1 MVNQNYIL
9 YVNSKKN
16 LRTAAMTVD
25 ITTSGCHLS
34 FSIPEKHLIC
44 GMVLFGVPIKGD
56 RLKDFPIKP
65 IEKYLFEFSNIHFIL
80 PDLEYTVEHTSYNW
94 TILEMDNLLY
104 RTLDFGDAPI
114 YEATEQHLLR
124 LSAGM
129 YSYYQNW
136 IDDFYCFFSIDG
148 GKTYT
153 KIWVDWWI
161 EGNGTGGYGLN
172 FVNNAANT
180 LRDLYINP
188 FGDFVFPTHF
198 YFTNEKTKERTQIF
212 NVLP

>member
-1 MVNQNYIL
+1 MVDQNYIL

-16 LRTAAMTVD
+16 LRTAPMSVD
-25 ITTSGCHLS
+25 ITTSGCHLA
-34 FSIPEKHLIC
+34 FTIPEKHLIC
-44 GMVLFGVPIKGD
+44 GMILFGVPIKGD
-56 RLKDFPIKP
+56 RLKQLAIKP

-80 PDLEYTVEHTSYNW
+80 PDLEYSLENTGYNW
-94 TILEMDNLLY
+94 TIFEMDDLLY
-104 RTLDFGDAPI
+104 RTLDFGDAPT
-114 YEATEQHLLR
+114 YEATEQHLLL

-129 YSYYQNW
+129 YSYYNNH
-136 IDDFYCFFSIDG
+136 IDDFYLHFSIDG

-161 EGNGTGGYGLN
+161 ESNGLGGNGFDFT
-172 FVNNAANT
+172 NNAANS

-188 FGDFVFPTHF
+188 FGDFVFPTYF
-198 YFTNEKTKERTQIF
+198 FFTNEKEKTRTEIF